1 MHWGVYAVVKVN
13 RYILKRIMKI
23 LAASSEQKAIANI
36 YIAWISLFSMCIFQN
51 VLSLN
56 VVYLISCLFML
67 KESPSTCFE
76 HTYIQDKYAFVADKK
91 KGAEWE
97 IQSLWIN
104 ALYSLEK
111 EITWKNIT
119 FKVNF
124 VLCIHQWWHYCDP
137 AVMSCEKSYGI
148 MQQPWN

>member
-1 MHWGVYAVVKVN
+1 
-13 RYILKRIMKI
+13 MKI

-36 YIAWISLFSMCIFQN
+36 YIAWISLFPMCIFQN

-91 KGAEWE
+91 KEQNGRFSHYE
-97 IQSLWIN
+97 LM
-104 ALYSLEK
+104 LY
-111 EITWKNIT
+111 T
-119 FKVNF
+119 
-124 VLCIHQWWHYCDP
+124 
-137 AVMSCEKSYGI
+137 A
-148 MQQPWN
+148 